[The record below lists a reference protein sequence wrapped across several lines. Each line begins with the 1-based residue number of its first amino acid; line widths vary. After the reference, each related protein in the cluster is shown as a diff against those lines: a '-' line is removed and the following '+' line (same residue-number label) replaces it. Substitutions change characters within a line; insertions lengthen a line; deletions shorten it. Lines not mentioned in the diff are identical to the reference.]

1 MRESFRFV
9 RLPSGNMPANLSPG
23 YKTAEAAFRQASEPK
38 ERLERLREMLRTIPK
53 HKGTEHLQADIKTRI
68 KQLTEELA
76 GGRKGAARSGPSHV
90 VRPEG
95 AAQIALLGP
104 PNAGKSTLHDRLTR
118 SRAEAGPYPFTT
130 QFPQPGMVPYED
142 INLQLVDLPP
152 ITAQY
157 TVPWIINSLQPADA
171 ALLVVDVGA
180 PDCVDQLAELMSA
193 LASRKI
199 TLVPE
204 WERRETEPEPEPE
217 EGLEDPF
224 AIRLPAALI
233 AARAD
238 ESPNAEEELETLQE
252 LLEIRYP
259 STVVSARTGIGLEA
273 LARWLFEA
281 LEVVRVYTKA
291 PGRPPDYGQ
300 PFTVRHGDT
309 VYDVARMVHQEIA
322 DSLKF
327 GRLWRN
333 GSTNGRQVGRDYR
346 VADRDVLE
354 LVTGREQEGR

>member
-1 MRESFRFV
+1 
-9 RLPSGNMPANLSPG
+9 MPANLSPD
-23 YKTAEAAFRQASEPK
+23 YKAAEAAFRQSSEPK
-38 ERLERLREMLRTIPK
+38 ERLDRLREMLRTIPK

-76 GGRKGAARSGPSHV
+76 AGRKGGARSGPSHV

-104 PNAGKSTLHDRLTR
+104 PNSGKSTLHDRLTR

-130 QFPQPGMVPYED
+130 QFPQPGMIPYED
-142 INLQLVDLPP
+142 VNLQLVDLPP
-152 ITAQY
+152 ITADY
-157 TVPWIINSLQPADA
+157 TVSWIVNALQPTDA

-180 PDCVDQLAELMSA
+180 PECLDQLAGLLSA

-199 TLVPE
+199 NLVPE
-204 WERRETEPEPEPE
+204 WNRPDTEAQE
-217 EGLEDPF
+217 EIEDPF

-233 AARAD
+233 AARA
-238 ESPNAEEELETLQE
+238 EEVPNAEEEIEILQE

-259 STVVSARTGIGLEA
+259 SMAVSARTGSGLEG
-273 LARWLFEA
+273 LARWLFET
-281 LEVVRVYTKA
+281 LEVVRVYSKA
-291 PGRPPDYGQ
+291 PGRPPDFGQ
-300 PFTVRHGDT
+300 PFTVRRGDT

-322 DSLKF
+322 DNFKF

-333 GSTNGRQVGRDYR
+333 GSTNGRQVGRNYR

-354 LVTGREQEGR
+354 LVTGRE

>member
-1 MRESFRFV
+1 
-9 RLPSGNMPANLSPG
+9 MPANLSPD
-23 YKTAEAAFRQASEPK
+23 YKAAEAAFRQASEPK

-76 GGRKGAARSGPSHV
+76 AGRKGGARSGPSHV

-104 PNAGKSTLHDRLTR
+104 PNSGKSTLHDRLTG
-118 SRAEAGPYPFTT
+118 SHADAGPYPFTT
-130 QFPQPGMVPYED
+130 QFPQPGMIPYED
-142 INLQLVDLPP
+142 VNLQLVDLPP
-152 ITAQY
+152 ITDQY
-157 TVPWIINSLQPADA
+157 TVPWIVNALQPADA

-180 PDCVDQLAELMSA
+180 PDCLDLLGGLLEA
-193 LASRKI
+193 LAARRI
-199 TLVPE
+199 TLVTEWNRPRPE
-204 WERRETEPEPEPE
+204 ADSESADE
-217 EGLEDPF
+217 LEDPF
-224 AIRLPAALI
+224 AIRLPALLV

-238 ESPNAEEELETLQE
+238 EIPNAGEELEILKE

-259 STVVSARTGIGLEA
+259 SMAVSARTGAGLEA
-273 LARWLFEA
+273 LAKWLFDA

-291 PGRPPDYGQ
+291 PGRPPDFGQ
-300 PFTVRHGDT
+300 PFTVRRGDT
-309 VYDVARMVHQEIA
+309 VHDVARMVHQEIA

-333 GSTNGRQVGRDYR
+333 ATPNGRQVGRDYR

-354 LVTGREQEGR
+354 LVTGRE

>member
-1 MRESFRFV
+1 
-9 RLPSGNMPANLSPG
+9 MPANLSPD
-23 YKTAEAAFRQASEPK
+23 YKAAEAAFRQSSEPK
-38 ERLERLREMLRTIPK
+38 ERLDRLREMLRTIPK

-76 GGRKGAARSGPSHV
+76 AGRKGGARSGPSHV

-104 PNAGKSTLHDRLTR
+104 PNSGKSTLHDRLTR

-130 QFPQPGMVPYED
+130 QFPQPGMIPYED
-142 INLQLVDLPP
+142 VNLQLVDLPP
-152 ITAQY
+152 ITADY
-157 TVPWIINSLQPADA
+157 TVSWIVNALQPTDA

-180 PDCVDQLAELMSA
+180 PECLDQLAGLLSA

-199 TLVPE
+199 NLVPE
-204 WERRETEPEPEPE
+204 WNRPDTEAQE
-217 EGLEDPF
+217 EIEDPF

-233 AARAD
+233 AARA
-238 ESPNAEEELETLQE
+238 EEVPNAEEEIEILQE

-259 STVVSARTGIGLEA
+259 SMAVSARTGNGLEG
-273 LARWLFEA
+273 LARWLFET

-291 PGRPPDYGQ
+291 PGRPPDFGQ
-300 PFTVRHGDT
+300 PFTVRRGDT

-322 DSLKF
+322 DNFKF

-333 GSTNGRQVGRDYR
+333 GSRNGRQVGRNYR

-354 LVTGREQEGR
+354 LVTGRE